1 MLTRLHSL
9 YRSQTLME
17 SVTPGYADNTIATT
31 GLQNI
36 SYDLSGNLSELRRRD
51 DRVYSLSEYWYFG
64 KPTLAEQNVSLVT
77 TSDYSCYVVGVRVI
91 QGNARPS
98 LTFHRMRE
106 STNRQS
112 RRAAIKIVRNGSR
125 IRTLD

>member
-1 MLTRLHSL
+1 
-9 YRSQTLME
+9 ME

-36 SYDLSGNLSELRRRD
+36 SYDLTGNLSEPRRRD

-77 TSDYSCYVVGVRVI
+77 TPDYSCYVVGVRVV
-91 QGNARPS
+91 QGNARAP
-98 LTFHRMRE
+98 LTFGRMRE
-106 STNRQS
+106 STSRQS
-112 RRAAIKIVRNGSR
+112 KRVAIKIVRNKAR
-125 IRTLD
+125 YRTPD